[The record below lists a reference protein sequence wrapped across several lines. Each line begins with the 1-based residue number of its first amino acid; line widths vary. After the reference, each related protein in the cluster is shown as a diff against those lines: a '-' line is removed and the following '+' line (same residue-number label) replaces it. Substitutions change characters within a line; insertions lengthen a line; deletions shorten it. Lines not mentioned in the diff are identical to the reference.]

1 MSLSHAVVWIDHVV
15 AHVQHFDAKTSV
27 LEDVM
32 STSEQ
37 PHLHVKSGIPG
48 SGRSM
53 ESASYFE
60 AIAVALGD
68 ASAIL
73 VVGPASEKL
82 EFQKYLIKLHPHIAQ
97 KIVAVEAIDHPT
109 NGETLRY
116 ARQYFKHADAVR

>member
-1 MSLSHAVVWIDHVV
+1 
-15 AHVQHFDAKTSV
+15 
-27 LEDVM
+27 
-32 STSEQ
+32 
-37 PHLHVKSGIPG
+37 
-48 SGRSM
+48 M